1 MRPACAAGA
10 RSIVRQRIPMTLL
23 LAAGAGPCGV
33 ATNDGDE
40 MWSAGECKNE
50 DMWPHPKSTVAMA
63 EIATAA
69 RSDVPTGCLRDDK
82 ERARLDGSGALCPV

>member
-1 MRPACAAGA
+1 
-10 RSIVRQRIPMTLL
+10 VRQRIPMTLL

-69 RSDVPTGCLRDDK
+69 RSDVPTGCFRDDK
-82 ERARLDGSGALCPV
+82 ERRVSTDRVRCARYRRSIPAW